1 MTDSALFF
9 LAQIYANPL
18 RALWNSTAMWGMV
31 FNAAGNVLKAL
42 HQKRVG
48 YYQEIA
54 VGDNARFLGG
64 WENRANGLY
73 ERLA

>member
-31 FNAAGNVLKAL
+31 FNAAGNVRKFGPFT
-42 HQKRVG
+42 QK
-48 YYQEIA
+48 
-54 VGDNARFLGG
+54 
-64 WENRANGLY
+64 
-73 ERLA
+73 